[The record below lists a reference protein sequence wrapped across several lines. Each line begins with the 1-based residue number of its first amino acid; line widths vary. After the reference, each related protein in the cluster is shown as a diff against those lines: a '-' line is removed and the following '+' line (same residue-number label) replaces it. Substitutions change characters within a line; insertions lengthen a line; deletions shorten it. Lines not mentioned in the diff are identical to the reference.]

1 MRRYYFKSKPN
12 SYCYQTFSLYFFQCT
27 SRLGAIPSSFHHRLC
42 CCSCSLSF
50 VHLSIC
56 IWRPRICIFVLWSF
70 ELIVK
75 AALAHCSLLSLW
87 VVGKV
92 EYELNEVLCVSN
104 VRPICFDLF
113 PKATFSLRWYFNC
126 DRDICPG
133 VWDCGLGKNRKFESS
148 ISKWVSRI
156 GTLK

>member
-42 CCSCSLSF
+42 CSSCSLSF

-87 VVGKV
+87 VVGKI

-104 VRPICFDLF
+104 ARPICFDLF
-113 PKATFSLRWYFNC
+113 LRLLFHC
-126 DRDICPG
+126 DDISIVIEIFALEFG
-133 VWDCGLGKNRKFESS
+133 IVDWGKTENLKVRSQSELAGL
-148 ISKWVSRI
+148 V
-156 GTLK
+156 L